1 VKGRIVRKDVE
12 QLAVPMSR
20 EKQIQIRI
28 RWST

>member
-12 QLAVPMSR
+12 RLAVPMSR